1 MGPSVGRLRARQ
13 TDLDTAKPTTRKRV
27 ARTNEAIEH
36 VIRTRKSNRNAT
48 VLHSDAPGLLVPQS
62 DLEHT
67 YHFTQAQLKPHIDL
81 ATHAKSDFNLDLSD
95 SRLSPYHTA
104 QFSRSS
110 RSMLIASR
118 LGHVSLFDW
127 RSLKLR
133 SELTLNETVRAATFL
148 HDDSFFALAQKRFVY
163 IYDAQGLQIHT
174 LKTHREPDN
183 LVFLPHHLLL
193 ASTSARA
200 APHGHLVYTD
210 TSTGHVVSECNYAF
224 RQFRLNDATDAA
236 VNYSNGVVHLAHTSG
251 VVSMW
256 SPSSSRPMAR
266 MFTHRSSV
274 NHVAVAQNGNWMV
287 TTGEDT
293 RLCFWDLRT
302 FRKMFETTLPASPSA
317 LCVSQRQLIALSFG
331 ATVQIWS
338 PFSKAYGLSIAQQR
352 SQPYMRQTYSGNR
365 VTSLHFCPFEDV
377 LAVCHETGVRNM
389 IVPGAGEPNFDTRAP
404 NPYET
409 RKQRRQNE
417 VRTLIDK
424 LPPATIM
431 LDPSNV
437 GTVDKDP
444 VQRVREIQE
453 IQDRANLN
461 KIERRALKKKQKGRS
476 KISKRLKKI
485 QGNASEARKIRL
497 RGVLE
502 EQQKTA
508 NLARSIRDQDLNEKK
523 AGFAP
528 GGVGSTPLPDALQRF
543 VRNK

>member
-1 MGPSVGRLRARQ
+1 MGTSARRLRARQ
-13 TDLDTAKPTTRKRV
+13 TDLDAVKPTTRKRV
-27 ARTNEAIEH
+27 ARANDAVEH
-36 VIRTRKSNRNAT
+36 VIRTRKANRDAT
-48 VLHSDAPGLLVPQS
+48 VLHSDAPGLLQPQS

-81 ATHAKSDFNLDLSD
+81 ATQAKAHFHLDLSQ
-95 SRLSPYHTA
+95 SRLAPYHSA
-104 QFSRSS
+104 LFSRSS

-133 SELTLNETVRAATFL
+133 SELTLNETVRSAAFL
-148 HDDSFFALAQKRFVY
+148 HDDSFFALAQKHFVY

-174 LKTHREPDN
+174 LRTHREPDN

-193 ASTSARA
+193 ASTSAQA
-200 APHGHLVYTD
+200 APHGRLVYTD
-210 TSTGHVVSECNYAF
+210 TSTGQVLSECDYAS
-224 RQFRLNDATDAA
+224 RQLRLNNATNAA

-256 SPSSSRPMAR
+256 SPLSNRPLAR

-287 TTGEDT
+287 TTGEDA

-302 FRKMFETTLPASPSA
+302 FRKLFETNLPASPSA
-317 LCVSQRQLIALSFG
+317 LCVSQRQLVALSFG

-338 PFSKAYGLSIAQQR
+338 PFSKSYGLSVTQQR

-365 VTSLHFCPFEDV
+365 ITSLQFCPFEDV

-389 IVPGAGEPNFDTRAP
+389 IVPGAGEPTFDTRAP

-444 VQRVREIQE
+444 VQRVREIRE
-453 IQDRANLN
+453 IQNRANLD
-461 KIERRALKKKQKGRS
+461 KIQRRALKKKQKGRS

-485 QGNASEARKIRL
+485 QTSAGEARKIRL
-497 RGVLE
+497 QGALE
-502 EQQKTA
+502 ERRRTA
-508 NLARSIRDQDLNEKK
+508 KLAESIRDRDLNEKK

-528 GGVGSTPLPDALQRF
+528 GGVGSAPLPDALQRF